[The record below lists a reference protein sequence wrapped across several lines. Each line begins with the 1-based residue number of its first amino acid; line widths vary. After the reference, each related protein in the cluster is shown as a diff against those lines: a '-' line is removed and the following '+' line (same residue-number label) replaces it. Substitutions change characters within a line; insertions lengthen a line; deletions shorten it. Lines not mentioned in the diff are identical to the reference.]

1 VGGERALASW
11 LVAQR
16 REIEGALA
24 RELGSRRPG
33 PASPEAEGLRR
44 LRSYAVAAL
53 VHGADAAPALDGLR
67 LEATAF
73 EPLLRAFSRAC
84 AAVAGPDALAV
95 RDALEPVLARF
106 ALALRGSEGARR
118 AGGAPVRSSR
128 RAVPA
133 AIDRVA
139 DPFLA
144 IETDTGRIADANPA
158 AAALLGTT
166 REGLL
171 GRSAFDF
178 VPETCREALWSELD
192 ALAEAG
198 EPRRFTTRVQSGD
211 GRPIS
216 LDTRATRWSTRQ
228 RTLALLVAR
237 PPAV

>member
-1 VGGERALASW
+1 
-11 LVAQR
+11 VAER
-16 REIEGALA
+16 REIEAALA

-33 PASPEAEGLRR
+33 VASPEAEGLRR

-53 VHGADAAPALDGLR
+53 VHGGEAVPALDGLR
-67 LEATAF
+67 LDAAAF
-73 EPLLRAFSRAC
+73 EPLLRAWADAC
-84 AAVAGPDALAV
+84 AFVAGADAPALRAALA
-95 RDALEPVLARF
+95 PVLARF

-171 GRSAFDF
+171 GRSALDF
-178 VPETCREALWSELD
+178 VPEPCREALWSELD

-198 EPRRFTTRVQSGD
+198 EPRRFATRVLAGA
-211 GRPIS
+211 GPPIA
-216 LDTRATRWSTRQ
+216 LDACATRWSTRQ
-228 RTLALLVAR
+228 RTLALLVLRA
-237 PPAV
+237 ASVS

>member
-1 VGGERALASW
+1 MAR
-11 LVAQR
+11 R

-24 RELGSRRPG
+24 LELGGRRPA

-53 VHGADAAPALDGLR
+53 VHGGDAAPALDGLR
-67 LEATAF
+67 LDPAAF
-73 EPLLRAFSRAC
+73 EPLLHAFARAC
-84 AAVAGPDALAV
+84 GRVAGPDATAV
-95 RDALEPVLARF
+95 GTALDPVLARF
-106 ALALRGSEGARR
+106 SLALRGSEGARR
-118 AGGAPVRSSR
+118 AGGAPTRGAR

-166 REGLL
+166 REALL
-171 GRSAFDF
+171 GRSAFEF
-178 VPETCREALWSELD
+178 VPEACREALWSELD
-192 ALAEAG
+192 AVAEAG
-198 EPRRFTTRVQSGD
+198 EPRRFATRVQPQG
-211 GRPIS
+211 GRPVPV
-216 LDTRATRWSTRQ
+216 DARATGWSTRQ

-237 PPAV
+237 PSA

>member
-1 VGGERALASW
+1 MGGQRALASW

-16 REIEGALA
+16 REIEASLA
-24 RELGSRRPG
+24 RELGSRRPA

-53 VHGADAAPALDGLR
+53 VHGAEAAPALDGLR
-67 LEATAF
+67 LEAASF
-73 EPLLRAFSRAC
+73 EPLLRAFAEAC
-84 AAVAGPDALAV
+84 ARVAGAEAPAV
-95 RDALEPVLARF
+95 RAALEPVLARF
-106 ALALRGSEGARR
+106 VLALRGSEGARR

-166 REGLL
+166 RDGLL

-178 VPETCREALWSELD
+178 VPEASREALWSELD

-198 EPRRFTTRVQSGD
+198 EPRQFATRVRACD
-211 GRPIS
+211 GRAIA
-216 LDTRATRWSTRQ
+216 LDARATRWSTRQ
-228 RTLALLVAR
+228 RTLALVVAR
-237 PPAV
+237 PSV

>member
-1 VGGERALASW
+1 VGADRALASW
-11 LVAQR
+11 LVARR
-16 REIEGALA
+16 REIEDALA

-53 VHGADAAPALDGLR
+53 MHGADAAPALDGLR
-67 LEATAF
+67 LDAAAF
-73 EPLLRAFSRAC
+73 EPLALAWARAC
-84 AAVAGPDALAV
+84 AGAAGADAPAV
-95 RDALEPVLARF
+95 RAALEPVLARF
-106 ALALRGSEGARR
+106 ALALRGSEGVRR
-118 AGGAPVRSSR
+118 AAGAPVRSSR

-178 VPETCREALWSELD
+178 VPEACREALWSELD
-192 ALAEAG
+192 AVAEAG
-198 EPRRFTTRVQSGD
+198 EPRRFATHLRAGD
-211 GRPIS
+211 GRPVAV
-216 LDTRATRWSTRQ
+216 DARATRWSTRQ

-237 PPAV
+237 GV